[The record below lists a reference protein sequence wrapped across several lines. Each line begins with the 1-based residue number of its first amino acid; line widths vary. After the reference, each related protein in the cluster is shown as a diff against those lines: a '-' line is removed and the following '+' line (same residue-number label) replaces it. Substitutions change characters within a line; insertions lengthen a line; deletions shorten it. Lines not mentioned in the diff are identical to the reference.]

1 MSTFLDMETC
11 ISLTQTAYPL
21 ILDALRHQNVTTT
34 TSTPPPRGYCFD
46 IILPSNHIVKA
57 IQISICPFRNKDIA
71 QQDNSDHE
79 RQRSNIYETALVGFN
94 DTFLYHKGLLYDDED
109 DEFKQFHSLQDV
121 IDEVKR
127 IIRTVV

>member
-11 ISLTQTAYPL
+11 ISLTQSAYPL

-34 TSTPPPRGYCFD
+34 TTTPRGYCFD
-46 IILPSNHIVKA
+46 IILPTNHIVKA

-71 QQDNSDHE
+71 QQDNNSDQE
-79 RQRSNIYETALVGFN
+79 RRIIYETALVGFN

>member
-1 MSTFLDMETC
+1 METC

-21 ILDALRHQNVTTT
+21 ILDALRPQNVTTT

-46 IILPSNHIVKA
+46 IILPTNHIVKA

-71 QQDNSDHE
+71 QQQQDNSE
-79 RQRSNIYETALVGFN
+79 RSIIYETALVGFN

-121 IDEVKR
+121 VDEVKR

>member
-21 ILDALRHQNVTTT
+21 ILDALRHQNITTTT
-34 TSTPPPRGYCFD
+34 TSTPPRGYCFN
-46 IILPSNHIVKA
+46 IILPTNRIVKA

-71 QQDNSDHE
+71 QQQDNDQE
-79 RQRSNIYETALVGFN
+79 RSIIYEAALVGFN